1 MIQMQPA
8 VYQNPDSVKMPPE
21 PNPIYDMVDNDV
33 NMQPCPAY
41 HTIRDMTSDRSEAD
55 DDRQ

>member
-1 MIQMQPA
+1 MQPA

-21 PNPIYDMVDNDV
+21 PNPIYDMVHNDV
-33 NMQPCPAY
+33 NMEPCPAY

-55 DDRQ
+55 NDHQ